1 MNYKDL
7 EIWRLARE
15 VVIEIHEMTL
25 NKLPKFGM
33 FEEGSQI
40 RRSSK
45 TVKSI
50 IVEGY
55 GRRNYKQDFIK
66 FLIYALSSNDETIDH
81 LETLFETKSLKDEN
95 LYNELKEKLDKLG
108 RKLNNFIQSVENQ
121 HISKK

>member
-7 EIWRLARE
+7 EICKLARE
-15 VVIEIHEMTL
+15 VVIEVHEMTL
-25 NKLPKFGM
+25 NRLPRFEM
-33 FEEGSQI
+33 FQEGSQI

-45 TVKSI
+45 TVKST

-81 LETLFETKSLKDEN
+81 LETLFETKSLKDET
-95 LYNELKEKLDKLG
+95 
-108 RKLNNFIQSVENQ
+108 F
-121 HISKK
+121 